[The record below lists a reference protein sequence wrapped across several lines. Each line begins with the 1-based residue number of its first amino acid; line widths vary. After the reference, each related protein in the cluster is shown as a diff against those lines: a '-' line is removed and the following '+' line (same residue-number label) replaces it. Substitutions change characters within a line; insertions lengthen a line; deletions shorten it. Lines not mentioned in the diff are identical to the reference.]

1 MIGFAN
7 KNTEPASTRDW
18 DIARGANGKTWAEMK
33 IRKLI
38 DEPSQTHY
46 LDEMTDLWIPRGV
59 LLFRR
64 RAKKAEPRDTMQLEG

>member
-1 MIGFAN
+1 MIGSAN
-7 KNTEPASTRDW
+7 KNTQPASMVDW

-38 DEPSQTHY
+38 DQPSETHY
-46 LDEMTDLWIPRGV
+46 LDDLTDLWIPRGI

-64 RAKKAEPRDTMQLEG
+64 RPKKAERDTMQLEG